1 MANPTIAKRG
11 VKRKR
16 QPAKQATTK
25 TNLKV
30 AKKAA
35 PTSRFLHLPPELRNN
50 VYTLI
55 AADTPAFIR
64 KGRKGNLI
72 CASPLTRVN
81 HQIRKEFLSVLA
93 LSAKRIS
100 TDVQNFDLAHI
111 ITFLNKLNDGEEQS
125 LSGAQQ
131 PGRRNIEI
139 NLTLTNPVGY
149 NMDQLTR
156 WLTRFDDPAKRG
168 VQLTTSIKLMEQSYV
183 GAYDY
188 EEHHGG
194 IYFNGYSHYNRVVS
208 WSRLNGWKGYLDNRA
223 KLFEECK
230 AKEELEKIVEA
241 IRVGLT

>member
-1 MANPTIAKRG
+1 MANPTIAKLG

-16 QPAKQATTK
+16 QPAKQKTTKNGLKASWTYPPSYATTY
-25 TNLKV
+25 TPSSPPTHPPSS
-30 AKKAA
+30 AKA
-35 PTSRFLHLPPELRNN
+35 E
-50 VYTLI
+50 
-55 AADTPAFIR
+55 
-64 KGRKGNLI
+64 KGNLI
-72 CASPLTRVN
+72 CASPPTRVN

-100 TDVQNFDLAHI
+100 ADVQNFDFAHI
-111 ITFLNKLNDGEEQS
+111 ITFLNKLNDGEEES
-125 LSGAQQ
+125 LNGAQQ
-131 PGRRNIEI
+131 PGSRTIEI
-139 NLTLTNPVGY
+139 NLTLSNPVGC

-168 VQLTTSIKLMEQSYV
+168 VQLTTSVTLTEQSYV
-183 GAYDY
+183 RAYDY